1 MSICTTIFKDFF
13 PFGVVLFPSVF
24 AFAKSA
30 ESTKIIGAEDAAA
43 DMHIPGLIQG
53 RHRIFAA
60 GSGNF
65 EVWIF
70 FRFFVRN
77 EKEMHMQIL

>member
-24 AFAKSA
+24 AFDKSA

-70 FRFFVRN
+70 FRFFVFLVRRFSG
-77 EKEMHMQIL
+77 Q